1 MSYLK
6 TLRLFICLTIFFEI
20 HQINGQEIQVI
31 DSLSKQGISNV
42 FIYNKNQNSYTTT
55 DKKGETNI
63 SIFLDNEKVFFHLL
77 GYKKREIIKKDIEK
91 SDFIIKLKPQE
102 KFLDEIIL
110 SVARSSSLKVKIAEK
125 VSILT
130 TKEIQLN
137 SPKNGADLLKLGSG
151 VRVQK
156 SQGGGGSPVIRGFEA
171 NRVLLVVD
179 GIRLNNAIFR
189 SGHLQNAITIDPNY
203 IERVEV
209 IHGSSS
215 VGYGSDALG
224 GVVHY
229 FTKNPEINSNKKIK
243 NSYSNYFSVANFS
256 NLNNFSNQ
264 YSSKKWGLLTSV
276 TFSNFN
282 DIIIGEKRFHG
293 FENWGLTPF
302 FYQNNS
308 NIYQENPSDNS
319 DPSIQ
324 KNTGYNQFD
333 FFQKLIFLL
342 SHNIKL
348 NLNFQLS
355 NSSNIPRYDK
365 LNEYSGNSLRY
376 SEWYY
381 GPQKRILFSPQI
393 NFYFDKKFLKKGTI
407 TSSFQS
413 LNESR
418 INRKAYNFTKSFQK
432 ENVKVIG
439 LNGDFEGSMNSNN
452 SFSYGFEI
460 FYNKV
465 QSIAFSNDLIINGN
479 KIIGYENKK
488 EIPTRYPSN
497 GSSYKSYAGY
507 LNWVWDI
514 NDFMTINYG
523 VRFTSTKLKA
533 SWKETA
539 LVNSL
544 LSNYNINSKALTSS
558 LGFTYRPTKKLK
570 LNTIISSGFRNPNI
584 DDIGK
589 IRENNNALT
598 VPNTSL
604 KPEYAYNLDFGIN
617 NYFKNSNLKFRTF
630 CTLITRYIVRST
642 YNIFSDTTTT
652 DINTILYDGN
662 ELKTIANT
670 NLGNRFIYGGSF
682 DGNFKISNS
691 LDLNTNITV
700 TKAILNKKYGPMPS
714 ISPIFGSTFI
724 KYQKNKI
731 LLNVI
736 FKFSGS
742 KKPNTY
748 SFGGED
754 GLEETP
760 IINSGGLITYNGS
773 PNWKIFSLNAN
784 YKITQKVLLKLGAEN
799 IFDIHYKEFA
809 SGISSSGR
817 NISLGLNVDF

>member
-6 TLRLFICLTIFFEI
+6 PLRLFICLNIFFVI
-20 HQINGQEIQVI
+20 PKINGQEILVI

-42 FIYNKNQNSYTTT
+42 FIYNKNQNSYAST
-55 DKKGETNI
+55 DKEGKTNI

-91 SDFIIKLKPQE
+91 SNFIIKLKPEE

-137 SPKNGADLLKLGSG
+137 SPKNGADLLELGSG

-189 SGHLQNAITIDPNY
+189 SGHLQNAVTIDPNY
-203 IERVEV
+203 IERVEI

-229 FTKNPEINSNKKIK
+229 YTKSPEINSNKKIK
-243 NSYSNYFSVANFS
+243 NSFSNYFSLANFS

-264 YSSKKWGLLTSV
+264 YSSKKWGVLTSIS
-276 TFSNFN
+276 FSNFN

-333 FFQKLIFLL
+333 FFQKLIVLL

-439 LNGDFEGSMNSNN
+439 LNGDFEGSLDSNN

-465 QSIAFSNDLIINGN
+465 QSVAFSNDLIINGN

-497 GSSYKSYAGY
+497 GSSYNSYAGY

-514 NDFMTINYG
+514 NDLMTINYG

-539 LVNSL
+539 LINSL

-558 LGFTYRPTKKLK
+558 LGFTFRPTKKLN

>member
-6 TLRLFICLTIFFEI
+6 TLRLFIYLTIFFGI

-55 DKKGETNI
+55 DEKGKTNI

-91 SDFIIKLKPQE
+91 NNFIIKLKPEE
-102 KFLDEIIL
+102 KYLDEIIL

-125 VSILT
+125 VSVLT
-130 TKEIQLN
+130 KKEIQLN

-243 NSYSNYFSVANFS
+243 NSFSNYFSLANFS

-264 YSSKKWGLLTSV
+264 YSSKKWGVLTSV
-276 TFSNFN
+276 SFSNFN
-282 DIIIGEKRFHG
+282 DIIIGKKRFHG

-302 FYQNNS
+302 FYQNNN

-319 DPSIQ
+319 NPRIQ
-324 KNTGYNQFD
+324 KNTGYKQFD
-333 FFQKLIFLL
+333 FFQKLIVLL

-407 TSSFQS
+407 TPSFQS

-418 INRKAYNFTKSFQK
+418 INRQAYSLTKSFQK
-432 ENVKVIG
+432 ENVKVIA
-439 LNGDFEGSMNSNN
+439 LNGDFEGSLNSNN

-465 QSIAFSNDLIINGN
+465 QSVAFSNDLIINGN

-497 GSSYKSYAGY
+497 GSSYNSYAGY

-514 NDFMTINYG
+514 NDLMTINYG

-539 LVNSL
+539 LINSL

-558 LGFTYRPTKKLK
+558 LGFTFRPTKKLK

-630 CTLITRYIVRST
+630 CSLITRYIVRST
-642 YNIFSDTTTT
+642 YNIFSDTTTP

-724 KYQKNKI
+724 TYQKNKI

-742 KKPNTY
+742 KKPNSY